1 MVRSAAGVWVAD
13 QTWTAEDTWLLV
25 VVGVSIAVVVLLI
38 SWAKIHPFLAL
49 TVSALTV
56 SLLAGESAQKAIV
69 SFTTGLGRITG
80 SVGVLII
87 LGAVLGR
94 MLADSG
100 GIEQVVGTLT
110 RVVRP
115 ERLPWALTLVAALIG
130 LPMFFEVGFV
140 MLMPLVL
147 QLARQTNYPVL
158 RAGMPV
164 VAGLA
169 TVHALVPPHPGP
181 LIAIQAVH
189 APVGL
194 TMLYGLLVAVPCAIV
209 AGPLFTAYIW
219 PRVPAH
225 VPDSATAAFTT
236 GPHGHGAAGHGTGSG
251 TGTGTGSGSGSGT
264 GTGTGTGS
272 GSGSGAD
279 DAAGAVPRRLPS
291 LAVTVGTILL
301 PIVLMTL
308 KAVYD
313 SMPKS
318 QGTLYAVVEFLGTP
332 MIALLVTVFVSL
344 FTFGYSLGF
353 GRHHVQES
361 LARSFAPV
369 AGVIVIVGAGGGY
382 SQALQDTGVDRAVTL
397 AAGHLHISL
406 LLLAWLIAALMR
418 TIVGSGTI
426 ATITA
431 AGIVGPLS
439 HGLAP
444 AEASLLALALG
455 SGAAFAGHV
464 NDAAFWMAK
473 EYFGTSIGGTL
484 RTWTVSHTLLSL
496 TSLGCL
502 LLLDTVV

>member
-1 MVRSAAGVWVAD
+1 MVCSAAGLLSAD
-13 QTWTAEDTWLLV
+13 RTWTSEDTWLLV
-25 VVGVSIAVVVLLI
+25 VVGVSIAIVVLLI
-38 SWAKIHPFLAL
+38 SWLKIHAFLAL
-49 TVSALTV
+49 TVSSLTV
-56 SLLAGESAQKAIV
+56 SLLAGQSAQKAIV
-69 SFTTGLGRITG
+69 SFTSGLGLITG

-87 LGAVLGR
+87 LGAILGR

-100 GIEQVVGTLT
+100 GIEQVVNTLT
-110 RVVRP
+110 RMVRP
-115 ERLPWALTLVAALIG
+115 ERLPWAVTLVAALIG

-147 QLARQTNYPVL
+147 QLAKQIQYPVL
-158 RAGMPV
+158 RVGMPV

-189 APVGL
+189 ASIGL

-209 AGPLFTAYIW
+209 VGPLFTAYIW

-236 GPHGHGAAGHGTGSG
+236 DLHHRNGAAGTDSDTGHAK
-251 TGTGTGSGSGSGT
+251 
-264 GTGTGTGS
+264 
-272 GSGSGAD
+272 GA
-279 DAAGAVPRRLPS
+279 APYRMPS
-291 LAVTVGTILL
+291 LPATLGTILL

-308 KAVYD
+308 KAVFD
-313 SMPKS
+313 SIPMS
-318 QGTLYAVVEFLGTP
+318 HGGTLFAVVEFLGTP

-344 FTFGYSLGF
+344 ITFGYALGF
-353 GRHHVQES
+353 SRRHVQAS

-382 SQALQDTGVDRAVTL
+382 SQALQDTGVDRAVTQ
-397 AAGHLHISL
+397 AAGHLHIPL
-406 LLLAWLIAALMR
+406 LLLAWLVAALMR

-439 HGLAP
+439 HGLASSQ
-444 AEASLLALALG
+444 ASLLALALG

-473 EYFGTSIGGTL
+473 EYFGTSISGTL

-496 TSLGCL
+496 TSLACL
-502 LLLDTVV
+502 LLLSTVV

>member
-1 MVRSAAGVWVAD
+1 MVRSAAGLLAAD

-38 SWAKIHPFLAL
+38 SWARIHPFLAL

-56 SLLAGESAQKAIV
+56 SLLAGEPAQKAIV

-100 GIEQVVGTLT
+100 GIEEIVGTLT

-115 ERLPWALTLVAALIG
+115 DRLPWALTLVAALIG

-181 LIAIQAVH
+181 LIAIAAVH

-236 GPHGHGAAGHGTGSG
+236 GPHGDGAAGHGHGH
-251 TGTGTGSGSGSGT
+251 GSGSGP
-264 GTGTGTGS
+264 
-272 GSGSGAD
+272 SGAD
-279 DAAGAVPRRLPS
+279 DTGGAATRRLPS

-313 SMPKS
+313 SIPKS
-318 QGTLYAVVEFLGTP
+318 RGTLYTAVEFLGTP

-353 GRHHVQES
+353 SRRHVQAS

-397 AAGHLHISL
+397 AAAHLHISL

-444 AEASLLALALG
+444 AQASLLALALG

-502 LLLDTVV
+502 LLLDLVV

>member
-1 MVRSAAGVWVAD
+1 MVRAAAGLSAAD
-13 QTWTAEDTWLLV
+13 PTWTAEDTWLLV

-38 SWAKIHPFLAL
+38 SWARIHPFLAL

-94 MLADSG
+94 ILADSG

-194 TMLYGLLVAVPCAIV
+194 TMLYGLLVAVPCAVV

-236 GPHGHGAAGHGTGSG
+236 GPHGDGAAAHGSGHGRGHRHDS
-251 TGTGTGSGSGSGT
+251 
-264 GTGTGTGS
+264 GS

-279 DAAGAVPRRLPS
+279 DAGAAAARRLPS

-318 QGTLYAVVEFLGTP
+318 RGTLYTVVEFLGTP

-353 GRHHVQES
+353 SRRHVQAS
-361 LARSFAPV
+361 LAGSFAPV

-439 HGLAP
+439 HGLPP

-473 EYFGTSIGGTL
+473 EYFGTTIGGTL

-502 LLLDTVV
+502 LLLDIVV

>member
-1 MVRSAAGVWVAD
+1 MVRAAAGLSAAD

-38 SWAKIHPFLAL
+38 SWARIHPFLAL

-94 MLADSG
+94 ILADSG

-236 GPHGHGAAGHGTGSG
+236 GPHGAGAAGHGSSSGHGHGS
-251 TGTGTGSGSGSGT
+251 
-264 GTGTGTGS
+264 GS

-279 DAAGAVPRRLPS
+279 DAGAAVPHRPPS

-313 SMPKS
+313 SVPKS
-318 QGTLYAVVEFLGTP
+318 RGTLYAVVEFLGTP

-353 GRHHVQES
+353 SRRHVQAS
-361 LARSFAPV
+361 LAGSFAPV

-439 HGLAP
+439 HGLPP

-473 EYFGTSIGGTL
+473 EYFGTTIGGTL

>member
-1 MVRSAAGVWVAD
+1 MVCSAAGLLAAD
-13 QTWTAEDTWLLV
+13 QSWTAEDTWLLV

-38 SWAKIHPFLAL
+38 SCARIHPFLAL

-209 AGPLFTAYIW
+209 SGPLFTAYIW

-236 GPHGHGAAGHGTGSG
+236 GPHGDGAAGHGTGRGSASG
-251 TGTGTGSGSGSGT
+251 PASA
-264 GTGTGTGS
+264 
-272 GSGSGAD
+272 SGAD
-279 DAAGAVPRRLPS
+279 DAGPAVPRRLPS

-318 QGTLYAVVEFLGTP
+318 QGTLYTVVEFLGTP

-353 GRHHVQES
+353 SRRHVQAS

-502 LLLDTVV
+502 LLLDIVV

>member
-1 MVRSAAGVWVAD
+1 MVCSAAVLSSAG
-13 QTWTAEDTWLLV
+13 QTWTAEDTWLLM

-38 SWAKIHPFLAL
+38 SWLRIHPFLAL

-56 SLLAGESAQKAIV
+56 SLLAGESAQKAVV

-110 RVVRP
+110 RAVRP

-147 QLARQTNYPVL
+147 QLAEQTNYPVL

-194 TMLYGLLVAVPCAIV
+194 TMLYGLLVAVPSAIV

-225 VPDSATAAFTT
+225 VPAAATAAFTT
-236 GPHGHGAAGHGTGSG
+236 GPHHDGAAGTGSA
-251 TGTGTGSGSGSGT
+251 TE
-264 GTGTGTGS
+264 
-272 GSGSGAD
+272 
-279 DAAGAVPRRLPS
+279 DAGRPRRLPS
-291 LAVTVGTILL
+291 LSVTIGTILL

-318 QGTLYAVVEFLGTP
+318 HGRLYTVVEFLGTP

-344 FTFGYSLGF
+344 FTFGYSLGSS
-353 GRHHVQES
+353 RRHVQAS

-397 AAGHLHISL
+397 AAGHLHIPL

-502 LLLDTVV
+502 LLLSTVV

>member
-1 MVRSAAGVWVAD
+1 MVSSAAGLLSAGGA
-13 QTWTAEDTWLLV
+13 WTPDNAWLLV
-25 VVGVSIAVVVLLI
+25 VVAVSIAIVVLLI
-38 SWAKIHPFLAL
+38 SWLKIHAFLAL
-49 TVSALTV
+49 TVSSLAV
-56 SLLAGESAQKAIV
+56 SLLAGQSAQKAV
-69 SFTTGLGRITG
+69 LSFTTGLGRITG

-100 GIEQVVGTLT
+100 GIEQVVATLT

-115 ERLPWALTLVAALIG
+115 ERLPWAVTLVAALVG

-147 QLARQTNYPVL
+147 QLAKQMPYPVL

-189 APVGL
+189 ASIGL

-209 AGPLFTAYIW
+209 TGPLFSAYIW

-225 VPDSATAAFTT
+225 VPDSAIAAFTT
-236 GPHGHGAAGHGTGSG
+236 RSHHRGDTAGPDSATAHTDGAA
-251 TGTGTGSGSGSGT
+251 
-264 GTGTGTGS
+264 
-272 GSGSGAD
+272 
-279 DAAGAVPRRLPS
+279 PQRMPS
-291 LAVTVGTILL
+291 LRVTLGTILL

-308 KAVYD
+308 KAVFD
-313 SMPKS
+313 SVS
-318 QGTLYAVVEFLGTP
+318 VSHGTLYAAVEFLGTP
-332 MIALLVTVFVSL
+332 MVALLVTVFVSL
-344 FTFGYSLGF
+344 FTFGYALGHS
-353 GRHHVQES
+353 RRHVQAS
-361 LARSFAPV
+361 LAKSFAPV
-369 AGVIVIVGAGGGY
+369 AGVMVIVAAGGGY
-382 SQALQDTGVDRAVTL
+382 SQALQDTGVDRAVTQ
-397 AAGHLHISL
+397 AAGRLHVPL
-406 LLLAWLIAALMR
+406 LLLAWLVAALMR

-444 AEASLLALALG
+444 AQASLPALALG

-473 EYFGTSIGGTL
+473 EYFGTSVSGTL

-496 TSLGCL
+496 TSLACL
-502 LLLDTVV
+502 LLLSTVV

>member
-1 MVRSAAGVWVAD
+1 MVRSAAGLLAAD

-110 RVVRP
+110 RMVRP

-236 GPHGHGAAGHGTGSG
+236 GPHDDGPAGHGTGHG
-251 TGTGTGSGSGSGT
+251 PGSRT
-264 GTGTGTGS
+264 
-272 GSGSGAD
+272 D
-279 DAAGAVPRRLPS
+279 DAGRAAPHRLPS
-291 LAVTVGTILL
+291 LSVTVGTILL

-313 SMPKS
+313 SIPKS
-318 QGTLYAVVEFLGTP
+318 QGMLYALVEFLGTP

-353 GRHHVQES
+353 SRRHVQAS

-397 AAGHLHISL
+397 AAAHLHIPL

-502 LLLDTVV
+502 LLLNTVV